1 MNAWKN
7 RRSGISQAQSR
18 PLRRFY
24 KKIILKQWQR
34 LVGHIHSTL
43 FPKGIWPGAG
53 GVMRKS
59 VLIVALVSMLVLV
72 FASAYSQEDMEV
84 VSNEAFDDP
93 QRPPATFYHD
103 THNEAAGLDDCNECH
118 HIYDEAGVKSE
129 DESSEDQACSECHGD
144 ADEGSKPGLMKAYHL
159 NCKGCHL
166 SEKKGPILCATCHV
180 KS

>member
-1 MNAWKN
+1 M
-7 RRSGISQAQSR
+7 
-18 PLRRFY
+18 
-24 KKIILKQWQR
+24 
-34 LVGHIHSTL
+34 
-43 FPKGIWPGAG
+43 AG
-53 GVMRKS
+53 GRGVMRKS
-59 VLIVALVSMLVLV
+59 VLYCCAGVDAGAGVC
-72 FASAYSQEDMEV
+72 FAYSQEDMEV

-166 SEKKGPILCATCHV
+166 SEKKGADSLRHLPCQVLTDAEP
-180 KS
+180 KGGRDAEENYDYR